1 MDELLTPKE
10 QIPDQWKKYTGKKKR
25 IIYAPH
31 HSIDPENTWQTS
43 TFLMFGEAILQLA
56 EKYSDQV
63 QWAFKPH
70 PLLREKVEKI
80 WGKEKTDAYY
90 GRWNNVSWGQ
100 FEPGKY
106 MGLFHHSDAMI
117 HDCGSFIMEYLYTN
131 NPVLYIMRNK
141 NLADTFNSAYK
152 KALSLHY
159 QAWTLQEIE
168 EFILNVI
175 NGKDLM
181 KQKRDYFK
189 ESYLVP
195 PNGKSASDNII
206 DCLLYG
212 DKANKMLV
220 NTKNNLQYVQKYI
233 Q

>member
-1 MDELLTPKE
+1 
-10 QIPDQWKKYTGKKKR
+10 
-25 IIYAPH
+25 
-31 HSIDPENTWQTS
+31 
-43 TFLMFGEAILQLA
+43 
-56 EKYSDQV
+56 
-63 QWAFKPH
+63 
-70 PLLREKVEKI
+70 
-80 WGKEKTDAYY
+80 
-90 GRWNNVSWGQ
+90 
-100 FEPGKY
+100 
-106 MGLFHHSDAMI
+106 
-117 HDCGSFIMEYLYTN
+117 
-131 NPVLYIMRNK
+131 MRNK